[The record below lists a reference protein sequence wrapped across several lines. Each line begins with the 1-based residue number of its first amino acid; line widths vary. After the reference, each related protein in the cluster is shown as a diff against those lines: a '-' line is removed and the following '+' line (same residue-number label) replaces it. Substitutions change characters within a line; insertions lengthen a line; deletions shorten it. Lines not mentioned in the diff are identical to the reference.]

1 MLSGVRRNAPCPNK
15 QTKGDRHSLIYLQ
28 QTGPDHILP
37 GGSGSEI
44 CDTNMWK
51 QFRRHSGQWWG
62 SLAVPGAEMSPLL
75 RVTAVSGPGHGRTPF
90 QPLLVPVRLRSLST
104 NSGSYLISV
113 QCIICLFVA
122 ASFYSLQHASWLFH
136 TQISE
141 SSICWSL
148 KGTRKTDSDLIN
160 DHSPRTVFTISSVI
174 VLSH

>member
-1 MLSGVRRNAPCPNK
+1 MLLVQISKPRETDAASSTCNRLALI
-15 QTKGDRHSLIYLQ
+15 TSSLEALGLKFVIRICGNSSDAIQ
-28 QTGPDHILP
+28 
-37 GGSGSEI
+37 GSG
-44 CDTNMWK
+44 
-51 QFRRHSGQWWG
+51 GG

-160 DHSPRTVFTISSVI
+160 DHSPRTAFTFSSVL